1 MACINKIC
9 LSEETSKKP
18 RQTLCSSPSCF
29 VTILLSNPM
38 DGSSACLDSINTA
51 LPTAAVHG
59 NNVTDRVNYVGVL
72 FFVVIMIPKRLSTGS
87 CCKNISPRGEYRHL
101 LVKWLSFSAST
112 GKWNKK
118 PVELLTLRSA
128 MAIRLQSGI
137 DLSLPENT
145 YCCLLGP
152 SGCGKTSLL
161 RMIAGHEE
169 ITSGDVILNNQNISD
184 KSPAERSTS
193 MMFQNYALFPHLKV
207 IDNVAFA
214 LKIAGV
220 NKAVRHARAME
231 LLESVQLH
239 TMSERY
245 PSQLSGGQQQR
256 VALARALITK
266 PKLLLLD
273 EPLSA
278 LDPFLRIEMRSELKV
293 LQRKL
298 GITFV
303 HVTHSQEEAMAL
315 ADIILVMNDGKVEQQ
330 GSPMTL
336 FNKPRNAFVAR
347 FIGGHN
353 VIEGQG
359 LPISIREDRI
369 KLTLG
374 GTDEVTGV
382 EFLGSVVRLKVN
394 SGLGPLTV
402 VQSDME
408 FTKARL
414 DLGDQVKASWSKK
427 DQLQLEA

>member
-1 MACINKIC
+1 LIDLEKRYGDTLAVRGIN
-9 LSEETSKKP
+9 
-18 RQTLCSSPSCF
+18 
-29 VTILLSNPM
+29 
-38 DGSSACLDSINTA
+38 
-51 LPTAAVHG
+51 
-59 NNVTDRVNYVGVL
+59 
-72 FFVVIMIPKRLSTGS
+72 
-87 CCKNISPRGEYRHL
+87 
-101 LVKWLSFSAST
+101 
-112 GKWNKK
+112 
-118 PVELLTLRSA
+118 
-128 MAIRLQSGI
+128 
-137 DLSLPENT
+137 LSLPENT

-169 ITSGDVILNNQNISD
+169 ITSGAVFLDNRDISNEP
-184 KSPAERSTS
+184 PAARSTS
-193 MMFQNYALFPHLKV
+193 MMFQSYALFPHLKV

-214 LKIAGV
+214 LKIMGFG
-220 NKAVRHARAME
+220 KTERHARAME

-239 TMSERY
+239 TMSQRY

-278 LDPFLRIEMRSELKV
+278 LDPFLRIEMRSELKL
-293 LQRKL
+293 LQRQL

-315 ADIILVMNDGKVEQQ
+315 ADVILVMNDGKVEQQ
-330 GSPMTL
+330 GSPIEIFT
-336 FNKPRNAFVAR
+336 KPRNAFVAR

-353 VIEGQG
+353 VIEGEG

-369 KLTLG
+369 KLTPG
-374 GTDEVTGV
+374 GTDRVTGV

-394 SGLGPLTV
+394 SDRGPLTV

-408 FTKARL
+408 FTRAKF
-414 DLGDQVKASWSKK
+414 DLGDQVKTSWLKK

>member
-1 MACINKIC
+1 MSVTKNQLELINLEKRYGDVI
-9 LSEETSKKP
+9 
-18 RQTLCSSPSCF
+18 
-29 VTILLSNPM
+29 
-38 DGSSACLDSINTA
+38 
-51 LPTAAVHG
+51 AV
-59 NNVTDRVNYVGVL
+59 
-72 FFVVIMIPKRLSTGS
+72 
-87 CCKNISPRGEYRHL
+87 
-101 LVKWLSFSAST
+101 
-112 GKWNKK
+112 
-118 PVELLTLRSA
+118 
-128 MAIRLQSGI
+128 SGI
-137 DLSLPENT
+137 NLSLPENI

-169 ITSGDVILNNQNISD
+169 ITNGDVILNNRNISD

-193 MMFQNYALFPHLKV
+193 MMFQSYALFPHLKV

-214 LKIAGV
+214 LKIAGIG
-220 NKAVRHARAME
+220 KTDRHAQAME

-239 TMSERY
+239 KMSERY

-298 GITFV
+298 GISFV

-353 VIEGQG
+353 VIEGQD

-369 KLTLG
+369 KLTPG

-382 EFLGSVVRLKVN
+382 EFLGSMVRLKVN
-394 SGLGPLTV
+394 SFLGPLTV

-408 FTKARL
+408 FTKSRL
-414 DLGDQVKASWSKK
+414 DLGDQVKASWLKK